1 MADRKPKR
9 DKDEQPQSSPP
20 GEFVSD
26 DLRTETARFLDE
38 LKKRR
43 AEDKPDQGP
52 RLGPP
57 KRRA

>member
-1 MADRKPKR
+1 MVGRKPKP
-9 DKDEQPQSSPP
+9 DKDDQPQSSPP

-43 AEDKPDQGP
+43 DEGPTDKGP
-52 RLGPP
+52 KLGPP
-57 KRRA
+57 KRSD